1 MQIFKLR
8 KFKNQLTKILKYIA
22 KDKIIAS
29 EKFYT
34 DLNKMIE
41 EIQNFP
47 FKHRKSIYFNDD
59 NIRDMIF
66 NGYTIIYR
74 INIKKDLIEVI
85 QIFNKN
91 KPTRQG
97 RYNKTQEVNNSQIQ

>member
-8 KFKNQLTKILKYIA
+8 RFKNQLIAILRYIA
-22 KDKIIAS
+22 KDKITAS

-34 DLNKMIE
+34 DLNKTIE
-41 EIQNFP
+41 EIPNFP
-47 FKHRKSIYFNDD
+47 FKHRRSIYFDDD

-66 NGYTIIYR
+66 KEYTIIYR
-74 INIKKDLIEVI
+74 INVKKDLIEVI

-97 RYNKTQEVNNSQIQ
+97 RYNKAQEENK